1 MEARITTILILQL
14 MRQRSINHGHLGSY
28 AQIKPGIT
36 ILILRLTDQG
46 EVDHGHLELAHVV
59 WATLTTLAVR

>member
-1 MEARITTILILQL
+1 METRITTILILQL
-14 MRQRSINHGHLGSY
+14 MRQRLINHCHLGSY

-36 ILILRLTDQG
+36 ILILRLTDLG
-46 EVDHGHLELAHVV
+46 EVNHGHLELAHVV